1 MYARTVSRAIGHG
14 GQGAW
19 LYTGATMKFGTFHL
33 FQKPPGRSDSDVFAA
48 ELDQIEAAE
57 ELGFDGVWL
66 AEHHFQWYG
75 IGTDL
80 MQIGAWVAARTERV
94 RIGTAI
100 VTLPFHDPLRLA
112 EQAATLD
119 IMSGGRLDFGVGR
132 GYQATE
138 FAGFGVPMDESR
150 ERFNECVEILLR
162 AWTEESF
169 SYDGQFRQVRDV
181 SVLPKPV
188 QEPHPPIYV
197 ASWMTPETIRY
208 AAERG
213 FPIISP
219 AGLAAD
225 QIKTNY
231 QLYRESLELAGRTGD
246 ADLPALVHVYVDD
259 SDDRAK
265 EIGADH
271 ARRYGASLT
280 TLGSPSAKGGELPS
294 GYGTYD
300 SFEKGARRETRQ
312 ELMLFGSPD
321 TVARRV
327 EWLRDELGVN
337 YVLCWMNMGGLE
349 PERVQHSMG
358 LFAREVM
365 PRFRA
370 VGSTL

>member
-1 MYARTVSRAIGHG
+1 
-14 GQGAW
+14 
-19 LYTGATMKFGTFHL
+19 MKFGTFHL

-48 ELDQIEAAE
+48 ELAQIESAE
-57 ELGFDGVWL
+57 ALGFDGVWL

-119 IMSGGRLDFGVGR
+119 IMSGGRLDLGVGR

-150 ERFNECVEILLR
+150 ARFDECIEILIR

-169 SYDGQFRQVRDV
+169 SYDGRFTQVQDV
-181 SVLPKPV
+181 SVLPKPL
-188 QEPHPPIYV
+188 QAPHPPIYV

-213 FPIISP
+213 YPIISP

-231 QLYRESLELAGRTGD
+231 QLYRETLELAGRPGD

-259 SDDRAK
+259 SDERAK
-265 EIGADH
+265 EIGADYS
-271 ARRYGASLT
+271 RRYGASLA
-280 TLGSPSAKGGELPS
+280 TLGSPSAKDGELPA
-294 GYGTYD
+294 GYSTYD
-300 SFEKGARRETRQ
+300 GFEMGAQVRETRQ
-312 ELMLFGSPD
+312 ELKLFGSPE
-321 TVARRV
+321 TVARRI

-337 YVLCWMNMGGLE
+337 YVLCWMNMGGLD
-349 PERVQHSMG
+349 PELVQRSMG

-365 PRFRA
+365 PRFRT